1 MERRT
6 LGRTGLEVSAI
17 GFGGAPLG
25 LPNSLPAYDP
35 RRAED
40 RTTAIY
46 AIVRA
51 VELGITYFDTALA
64 YGDGESER
72 ILGEARRRAA
82 ERGMDVESRMVLAT
96 KVPSGKRTY
105 KGVMERAEASL
116 RNLGV
121 DHVDVLQLHGSAWRD
136 EEAEAVFT
144 SGALDALREL
154 KRRGTARWIG

>member
-1 MERRT
+1 METRV
-6 LGRTGLEVSAI
+6 LGRTGLAVSAI

-25 LPNSLPAYDP
+25 LTNYLSEYDP
-35 RRAED
+35 RREAD
-40 RTTAIY
+40 RRAAIE

-51 VELGITYFDTALA
+51 VELGITYFDAALA

-82 ERGMDVESRMVLAT
+82 KRGIDVESRMVLAT

-105 KGVMERAEASL
+105 EGVMESAEASL

-121 DHVDVLQLHGSAWRD
+121 DHVDVLQLHGSVWRD

-144 SGALDALREL
+144 SG
-154 KRRGTARWIG
+154 